1 MIPAGDTNLALEI
14 ERKFLV
20 TGNDWKTSQAEYY
33 RQGYLNLDKERTVRV
48 RLAGQHALLTIKG
61 VTMEASRREFEYE
74 IPARDAEELLKMCDG
89 SIIEKTRHHVLY
101 KGLKWEIDE
110 FLGDNEGLVIAEVE
124 LDSEDQVF
132 EKPPWL
138 GPEVTTDPRYFNS
151 NLAVKPFKQWNDKST
166 IANP

>member
-1 MIPAGDTNLALEI
+1 MPLEI
-14 ERKFLV
+14 ERKYLV
-20 TGNDWKTSQAEYY
+20 KGSDWKTSNGKRYT
-33 RQGYLNLDKERTVRV
+33 QGYLNLDKERTVRIRIADRQAFLCV
-48 RLAGQHALLTIKG
+48 KG
-61 VTMEASRREFEYE
+61 ATKGATRKEFEYE
-74 IPARDAEELLKMCDG
+74 IPARDAEELIKICDG

-151 NLAVKPFKQWNDKST
+151 NLAVKPFCQWHYKPKKRDT
-166 IANP
+166 